1 MGEVEMITKG
11 GGGEGGNAPWGY
23 FGAGNAYRLVPSR
36 LSWAAT
42 SQVSAASVRT

>member
-1 MGEVEMITKG
+1 MRRGDILVRVTH
-11 GGGEGGNAPWGY
+11 
-23 FGAGNAYRLVPSR
+23 YRLVPSR